1 MKIAILG
8 GGISGLASAY
18 FLQKLKPDSEVV
30 LIEKQARTGGWVHT
44 WQKDG
49 FLFEGGP
56 RALSRNKAPLWLEMI
71 NDLQMQEK
79 IIDSDPGSSRRFVY
93 WEGVLNQVPDSFL
106 KILFSPLTKNS
117 LWAFFKEWSVK
128 PEIQKEETLR
138 EFFSRRIDAEFADR
152 LIDPLA
158 RGIYAGSINELSIE
172 ACFPVLKKW
181 ELEKGSLTRGFF
193 SKTKKT
199 GPRGYFS
206 VIEGLGSVCTRLQQ
220 QLRSQVMLDT
230 EVVSCTRDKGC
241 WIINTN
247 KGNILADAVISA
259 LPAFVLSRVI
269 KTDNPAA
276 ALLLSEIPYRS
287 LYVVHI
293 GFNEKIR
300 SPQGFGYL
308 VPSKSKEKVLGV
320 VFDSNIFPGQDVD
333 QQTRFTV
340 MVSEEVKSLQ
350 EAETVALEALKRH
363 VHISQD
369 PVYSAAY
376 FMEKAIP
383 QYVLGHKKRI
393 AAIQSLLSKEE
404 GFFLTGNYLD
414 GLSLEELLQR
424 ARKTAAHPFF

>member
-1 MKIAILG
+1 MKVAILG

-18 FLQKLKPDSEVV
+18 FLQKLKPDVEIVV
-30 LIEKQARTGGWVHT
+30 LEKQARTGGWVHT
-44 WQKDG
+44 CHEGG
-49 FLFEGGP
+49 FLFEAGP

-71 NDLQMQEK
+71 HDLHMQEK
-79 IIDSDPGSSRRFVY
+79 IVDSDPGSSKRFVY
-93 WEGVLNQVPDSFL
+93 WKDVLEQVPDSFL
-106 KILFSPLTKNS
+106 KILISPLTRNS

-128 PEIQKEETLR
+128 PETQKEETLR
-138 EFFSRRIDAEFADR
+138 EFFSRRIDAEFADK

-158 RGIYAGSINELSIE
+158 RGIYSGSIDELSVE
-172 ACFPVLKKW
+172 ACFPILKKW

-193 SKTKKT
+193 SKAKRS

-206 VIEGLGSVCTRLQQ
+206 VREGLSSVCARLQQ
-220 QLRSQVMLDT
+220 QLQTQVMLDT
-230 EVVSCTRDKGC
+230 EVMSCTRDKGR
-241 WIINTN
+241 WTINTN

-269 KTDNPAA
+269 KTENPAA
-276 ALLLSEIPYRS
+276 AILLSEIPYRS

-300 SPQGFGYL
+300 SPKGFGYL
-308 VPSKSKEKVLGV
+308 VPSKANEKVLGV
-320 VFDSNIFPGQDVD
+320 VFDSNIFPEQDVD

-340 MVSEEVKSLQ
+340 MVSEEVKNLQ

-414 GLSLEELLQR
+414 GLSLEDLLQR
-424 ARKTAAHPFF
+424 AKSLF